1 MPANIAWLAFAYS
14 LLTWSG
20 MAVFGSETWIKH
32 GEVFA
37 IFFAI
42 FFGLFARFAPTEPRI
57 HKQSGA
63 HGLGLRPFGAG
74 LLANV
79 PGSPSMVAFVLLVPS
94 SVLYDGLLTT
104 PEWAEAEQQL
114 INLMPGLGEPG
125 SVVVRITGDRRRGRH
140 YRGVRPGRCSPARW
154 PIFGTPGPRPASCRT
169 A

>member
-1 MPANIAWLAFAYS
+1 M
-14 LLTWSG
+14 G
-20 MAVFGSETWIKH
+20 VFGSETWIKH
-32 GEVFA
+32 GEV
-37 IFFAI
+37 FAI

-63 HGLGLRPFGAG
+63 HGLALRPFGVG

-79 PGSPSMVAFVLLVPS
+79 PASPSMVAFVLLVLS

-125 SVVVRITGDRRRGRH
+125 SVVVSPIGLVAFCAALLAA
-140 YRGVRPGRCSPARW
+140 YLAVSAIMLVAARCRW
-154 PIFGTPGPRPASCRT
+154 PLHMAHRLAQHLAPVAIA
-169 A
+169 